1 MQKSRFQIS
10 LYLLIPIIFSGI
22 TIFAV
27 IVTYQ
32 IVDFYAK
39 HNIEIPW
46 LLKSWGIGIGL
57 FTFLCALLVTWIIL
71 RPIKKFIRDAENLP
85 AFPKSQLQSAV
96 DHKADDISQFNLI
109 FEQVTSMLSK
119 VEARELFP
127 EIIGQSKVMRGI
139 FSQIIKVA
147 PTDATVLITGESGT
161 GKELV
166 AQGIYQHS
174 LRKEGPFI
182 KLNCVAIPEG
192 LLESELFGHEKGSF
206 TGATTQKRG
215 KFELAH
221 GGTILLDE
229 IGDMPLT
236 TQA

>member
-39 HNIEIPW
+39 HNIEMPW

-96 DHKADDISQFNLI
+96 DQKADDISQFNL
-109 FEQVTSMLSK
+109 V
-119 VEARELFP
+119 
-127 EIIGQSKVMRGI
+127 
-139 FSQIIKVA
+139 
-147 PTDATVLITGESGT
+147 
-161 GKELV
+161 
-166 AQGIYQHS
+166 
-174 LRKEGPFI
+174 
-182 KLNCVAIPEG
+182 
-192 LLESELFGHEKGSF
+192 
-206 TGATTQKRG
+206 
-215 KFELAH
+215 
-221 GGTILLDE
+221 
-229 IGDMPLT
+229 
-236 TQA
+236 